1 MANHEN
7 KQKRSLAMLTEI
19 AACRGAG
26 GRQLMTDV
34 CPFHNDADGHCRAA
48 FSGLTVDRQF
58 RNLRCSTEDYDGCP
72 LFLARALRSSR
83 PQSCREPWPIWQ
95 K

>member
-1 MANHEN
+1 M
-7 KQKRSLAMLTEI
+7 MTEI
-19 AACRGAG
+19 ATCRGPG
-26 GRQLMTDV
+26 GRLPFTDV

-48 FSGLTVDRQF
+48 FSGLVVDRHF

-83 PQSCREPWPIWQ
+83 PLSRREPWPLQQ

>member
-1 MANHEN
+1 M
-7 KQKRSLAMLTEI
+7 MTEI
-19 AACRGAG
+19 ATCRGPG
-26 GRQLMTDV
+26 GRQLFADV

-48 FSGLTVDRQF
+48 FSGLVVDRHF
-58 RNLRCSTEDYDGCP
+58 RNLRCSTEDYDVCP

-83 PQSCREPWPIWQ
+83 PLSRREPWPLQQ